1 MKLKLGIYPIL
12 INGKKAL
19 MYPDSG
25 AAMTVMPG
33 KFMSPPKN
41 KKSCKNEITVLNG
54 RKVFMSKVLTD
65 VKFGKT
71 KRRFMVHVA
80 PGLRGNIVWVG
91 YNELL
96 LLGVD
101 SIDIK
106 NRKKN
111 FKTINSSCNL

>member
-25 AAMTVMPG
+25 AAMTVVPG
-33 KFMSPPKN
+33 KFMSPPEN
-41 KKSCKNEITVLNG
+41 KSCKNEITVLNG
-54 RKVFMSKVLTD
+54 RKVSMSKVLAD
-65 VKFGKT
+65 VKFRKT
-71 KRRFMVHVA
+71 KKRFVVHVA
-80 PGLRGNIVWVG
+80 PDLKGNIVWVG

-106 NRKKN
+106 NRKRG
-111 FKTINSSCNL
+111 FKTIKSTCNL